1 MLGMNE
7 LFGHTPILSMIER
20 FVDDDDTISQ

>member
-7 LFGHTPILSMIER
+7 LFAHTLILSMIGR